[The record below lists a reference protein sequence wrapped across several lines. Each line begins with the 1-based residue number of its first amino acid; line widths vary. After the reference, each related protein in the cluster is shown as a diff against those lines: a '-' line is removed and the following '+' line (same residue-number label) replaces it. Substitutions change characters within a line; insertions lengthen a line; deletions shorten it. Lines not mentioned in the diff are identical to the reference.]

1 MTYMET
7 FLEYHKVEH
16 AVAGIRILSCL

>member
-1 MTYMET
+1 MET